1 MQLQQHQSELESL
14 GIAVVVVT
22 FESPV
27 IAENYARATAF
38 PWPILLDRSRELYH
52 AYHMDRGGWWV
63 IFGPSSWWGYLKL
76 LLRGRKLRR
85 PTDDVHQLGGDVLID
100 PKGTVCLH
108 HVSRTPIDRPSVE
121 SLLEAARNRNQR
133 HIAKSENCK

>member
-1 MQLQQHQSELESL
+1 LQLQQHQSELESL

-108 HVSRTPIDRPSVE
+108 HVGRTPIDRPSVE
-121 SLLEAARNRNQR
+121 SLLEAVRSRQ
-133 HIAKSENCK
+133 SEDVSDQPQ